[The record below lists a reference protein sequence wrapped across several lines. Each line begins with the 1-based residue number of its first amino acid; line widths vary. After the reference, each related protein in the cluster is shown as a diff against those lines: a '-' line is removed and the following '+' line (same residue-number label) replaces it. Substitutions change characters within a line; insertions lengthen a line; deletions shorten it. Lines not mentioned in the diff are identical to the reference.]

1 MSYDLL
7 AAFVAFAVA
16 TLFTPGPNNIMLMAT
31 GLNFGFARAQPQVFG
46 VSLGFALM
54 VLVIG
59 LGLGGLFA
67 AYPALYTAVKFI
79 GAAYLLYLA
88 YKIATSGPVRETG
101 EAAGRPMSFL
111 QAAAFQWVNPKGWVM
126 AVASVTTYAAV
137 LGFPYNVILIAAI
150 FAVLGT
156 FSAWTWAFFGSW
168 LSRFVTSAKAV
179 RAFNFVMAGLLVA
192 SLYPVVA
199 EGW

>member
-31 GLNFGFARAQPQVFG
+31 GLNFGFAKAQAQVFG
-46 VSLGFALM
+46 VSLGFAVM
-54 VLVIG
+54 VLLIG

-67 AYPALYTAVKFI
+67 AYPALYTALKFI

-88 YKIATSGPVRETG
+88 YKIATSGPVRDTG
-101 EAAGRPMSFL
+101 ESVGRPITFL

-150 FAVLGT
+150 FAFLGT
-156 FSAWTWAFFGSW
+156 LSAWTWAIFGSW
-168 LSRFVTSAKAV
+168 LSRFVTSVGAI
-179 RAFNFVMAGLLVA
+179 RTFNFVMAGLLVA
-192 SLYPVVA
+192 SLYPALA